1 MRLQAYH
8 THPFSPRPHEPN
20 SDVSL
25 TYAKGDTLEAV
36 DPYGNCFAVH
46 RSLPY
51 FPGRAGVAYL
61 QLPCLPGTAVGIAHF
76 YAVGGWV

>member
-1 MRLQAYH
+1 MPASL
-8 THPFSPRPHEPN
+8 

-61 QLPCLPGTAVGIAHF
+61 QLPCLPGTAVGIAQF
-76 YAVGGWV
+76 YAVRREA